1 MKPFFLHKKSQH
13 KNLNILRTKGAFKM
27 KALFIIFKGL
37 LLKQIKLFFE
47 GGSPTLK
54 RRGIFIIISFH
65 NPLKLITFYMGK
77 YLLRVNHESTRALS
91 QYECPWKHW
100 DLKYLALRL

>member
-54 RRGIFIIISFH
+54 RRGIFIIISGSSVQVSNGFTTSRFTIY
-65 NPLKLITFYMGK
+65 KRK
-77 YLLRVNHESTRALS
+77 
-91 QYECPWKHW
+91 
-100 DLKYLALRL
+100 